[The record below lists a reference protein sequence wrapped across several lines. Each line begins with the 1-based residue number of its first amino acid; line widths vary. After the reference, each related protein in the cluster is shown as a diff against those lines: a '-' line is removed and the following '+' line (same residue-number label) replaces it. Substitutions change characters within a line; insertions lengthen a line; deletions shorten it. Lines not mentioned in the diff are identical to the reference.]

1 MTNNRRTAIE
11 WGNLRCHETQ
21 HILEPRGIEVIYLRD
36 RMRRGIGVVECQIMA
51 GRGHKGHLLNRLQPQ
66 RP

>member
-11 WGNLRCHETQ
+11 WGDLRCHEMQ
-21 HILEPRGIEVIYLRD
+21 HILEPRGTEVIYLPD
-36 RMRRGIGVVECQIMA
+36 RMRRGIGVVECRIMA

-66 RP
+66 WP

>member
-1 MTNNRRTAIE
+1 MTNNRRAAIE
-11 WGNLRCHETQ
+11 WGDLRCHEMQ
-21 HILEPRGIEVIYLRD
+21 RILEPRGIEVIYLPD

-51 GRGHKGHLLNRLQPQ
+51 GRGHKGHLLNRLKPQ